1 MANKPRSAVFTTV
14 LWDGDSKIADFP
26 RHMVR
31 LRNHAERLRIDLP
44 DNIEQLITRR
54 LIEYAGKS
62 KETQLLN
69 IKFECETNRFILT
82 SRQLPKLRNSEIH
95 AMTLPLRKWLGE
107 ITGTKHGDWAAYI
120 EAKNSAEEA
129 GADIAL
135 LVDEYCIIDSDRA
148 GIIVIDEDGVA
159 YISDS
164 NLSVNGITLEIVT
177 EILEEMGIPVN
188 FARLNE
194 RLVARSSEVIA
205 LGVGLG
211 CCRIITIDGVQIGG
225 ANAVIANKC
234 QDILAQH
241 YSNISNWTDLCEN
254 PGQKV

>member
-1 MANKPRSAVFTTV
+1 MANKPGSAVFTTV
-14 LWDGDSKIADFP
+14 LWDGGCKIADFP
-26 RHMVR
+26 RHMAR
-31 LRNHAERLRIDLP
+31 LRKHAERLRIDLP
-44 DNIEQLITRR
+44 DNIEQLVTKC
-54 LIEYAGKS
+54 LIDYVGKS

-69 IKFECETNRFILT
+69 ITFDCENNRFILN

-95 AMTLPLRKWLGE
+95 AMTLPLKRWLGDV
-107 ITGTKHGDWAAYI
+107 TGTKHGDWSFYI
-120 EAKNSAEEA
+120 DAKKTAEES

-159 YISDS
+159 YVSDS
-164 NLSVNGITLEIVT
+164 KLSVNGVTLEIVT
-177 EILEEMGIPVN
+177 EMLDEMGIPVN

-211 CCRIITIDGVQIGG
+211 CCRIITIDGVQMGDM
-225 ANAVIANKC
+225 NAIIANKC
-234 QDILAQH
+234 QAILAQH

-254 PGQKV
+254 PG

>member
-1 MANKPRSAVFTTV
+1 MANKPGSAVFTTV
-14 LWDGDSKIADFP
+14 LWDGGSKIADFH
-26 RHMVR
+26 RHMAR

-44 DNIEQLITRR
+44 DNIEQLITKC
-54 LIEYAGKS
+54 LIDYVGKS

-69 IKFECETNRFILT
+69 ITFDCENNRFILK
-82 SRQLPKLRNSEIH
+82 SRQLPKLRNCEIH
-95 AMTLPLRKWLGE
+95 AMTLPLKKWLGDV
-107 ITGTKHGDWAAYI
+107 TGTKHGDWSPYI
-120 EAKNSAEEA
+120 DAKKTAEES

-159 YISDS
+159 YVSDS
-164 NLSVNGITLEIVT
+164 KLSVNGVTLEIVT
-177 EILEEMGIPVN
+177 EMLDEMGIPVN

-211 CCRIITIDGVQIGG
+211 CCRIITIDGVQMGDM
-225 ANAVIANKC
+225 NAIIANKC
-234 QDILAQH
+234 QAILAQH
-241 YSNISNWTDLCEN
+241 YSNISNWTNLCEN
-254 PGQKV
+254 LG